1 MDLDPR
7 EESRFMLAVVAEWM
21 LWLRWK
27 VSSIISLAMCNYS
40 KVHVLL
46 SSADIDFVCSDY
58 ASCSDCD
65 LRYAHVVHGQLFT
78 SIGTLENSFGTLITS
93 VQ

>member
-7 EESRFMLAVVAEWM
+7 EESRLMLPVVVESM

-27 VSSIISLAMCNYS
+27 VSSSVSLAMCNYS
-40 KVHVLL
+40 KVHLLL

-58 ASCSDCD
+58 ASCSDLD

-78 SIGTLENSFGTLITS
+78 SCSLSVPYRTLLA
-93 VQ
+93 